1 MLLLARLCLLLALCH
16 ADEVGWQS
24 RDGALTAQVHLAQLR
39 PDGSL
44 AGIPEGAH
52 VVLEI
57 GANSRNTLDR
67 EFLPQRPDA
76 FLITFE
82 PLLDKY
88 ATLLA
93 RNSRPD
99 TRATLGAHHPRGL
112 VLPFAVSGGHNG
124 VREFKISGR
133 TDGCAS
139 LLDPVSSYYS
149 HDCTNLTGVLERR
162 RVPSVSLEVVL
173 RDWLPGRRVA
183 LAKVDAQGL
192 DVGVVRSAGREVRR
206 LQAVQLEVVRDSS
219 RPRGV
224 GGRCDAQWPNP
235 DPDPNSNP
243 DPTLTLTLTLTL
255 TPTLTLP

>member
-1 MLLLARLCLLLALCH
+1 MAPGTFLFFCEVWRAAHLVRFGPKEAVHHLALR
-16 ADEVGWQS
+16 AMSLPPIEVTNNALFARVQVAELH
-24 RDGALTAQVHLAQLR
+24 DGHL
-39 PDGSL
+39 P
-44 AGIPEGAH
+44 IPASIQR

-57 GANSRNTLDR
+57 GANTRNTLDR
-67 EFLPQRPDA
+67 ELLPQRSDA

-88 ATLLA
+88 AALLA

-112 VLPFAVSGGHNG
+112 VLPFAVSGAHNG

-149 HDCTNLTGVLERR
+149 QDCTNLTGVLEKR

-183 LAKVDAQGL
+183 LAKVDAQRLGL
-192 DVGVVRSAGREVRR
+192 VRVR
-206 LQAVQLEVVRDSS
+206 VR
-219 RPRGV
+219 
-224 GGRCDAQWPNP
+224 
-235 DPDPNSNP
+235 
-243 DPTLTLTLTLTL
+243 LTLTLTLTL
-255 TPTLTLP
+255 TRSTRRGSTSAW

>member
-1 MLLLARLCLLLALCH
+1 MVFARSCILLSLTLQVCH
-16 ADEVGWQS
+16 ADELGWQA
-24 RDGALTAQVHLAQLR
+24 RDGALTAQVPPARPPPGPPTCLRIPCTCRAKPLPCALPRQVHLAQLK

-44 AGIPEGAH
+44 AGVPEGAQ

-57 GANSRNTLDR
+57 GANTRNTLDR
-67 EFLPQRPDA
+67 ELLPQRSDA

-88 ATLLA
+88 AALLA

-112 VLPFAVSGGHNG
+112 VLPFAVSGAHNG

-149 HDCTNLTGVLERR
+149 QDCTNLTGVLEKR

-183 LAKVDAQGL
+183 RAKVDAQRLGL
-192 DVGVVRSAGREVRR
+192 VRVR
-206 LQAVQLEVVRDSS
+206 VR
-219 RPRGV
+219 
-224 GGRCDAQWPNP
+224 
-235 DPDPNSNP
+235 
-243 DPTLTLTLTLTL
+243 LTLTLTLTL
-255 TPTLTLP
+255 TRSTRRGSTSAW